1 MKKRIAIP
9 LILMMMFSVL
19 AGCAG
24 QANNSTGAT
33 DGNQQGS
40 SDGKPK
46 VTVVLMELSAQYF
59 KFMEAGA
66 KAAFQEFGVDG
77 KVIAPSNQSQ
87 VIEQVNMIETTLNE
101 KPDALVLMP
110 SQPESALPVLKKY
123 KEKGI
128 PVLLIDTDVPNWE
141 DKTSYIGT
149 NNDEAGYTAAQLVAK
164 QLNKGDKVAILEG
177 IAGTYAS
184 ETRIA
189 GAKRGLTEAGL
200 EIAVSQSADWDR
212 VKATSVMENILQ
224 AHPDVK
230 AVVAANDEM
239 ALGAVRATEAK
250 GLKIPVVGVD
260 GIIEAVESVNKGV
273 LFGSVAQK
281 PYDMGYLG
289 VKNALAA
296 IKGEPVE
303 KRIDSGLD
311 TITKENAESKLK
323 DLKAKLGQ

>member
-110 SQPESALPVLKKY
+110 SQPESAIPVLKKY

-128 PVLLIDTDVPNWE
+128 
-141 DKTSYIGT
+141 
-149 NNDEAGYTAAQLVAK
+149 
-164 QLNKGDKVAILEG
+164 
-177 IAGTYAS
+177 
-184 ETRIA
+184 
-189 GAKRGLTEAGL
+189 
-200 EIAVSQSADWDR
+200 
-212 VKATSVMENILQ
+212 
-224 AHPDVK
+224 
-230 AVVAANDEM
+230 
-239 ALGAVRATEAK
+239 
-250 GLKIPVVGVD
+250 
-260 GIIEAVESVNKGV
+260 
-273 LFGSVAQK
+273 
-281 PYDMGYLG
+281 
-289 VKNALAA
+289 
-296 IKGEPVE
+296 
-303 KRIDSGLD
+303 
-311 TITKENAESKLK
+311 
-323 DLKAKLGQ
+323 

>member
-33 DGNQQGS
+33 AGNQQGS

-87 VIEQVNMIETTLNE
+87 VIEQVNMIETALNE

-110 SQPESALPVLKKY
+110 SQPESALPVLRKY
-123 KEKGI
+123 KQKGI
-128 PVLLIDTDVPNWE
+128 PVLLIDTDVPNWK

-260 GIIEAVESVNKGV
+260 GIIEAVESVNKGI

-303 KRIDSGLD
+303 QRIDSGLD
-311 TITKENAESKLK
+311 TITKENAEAKLK